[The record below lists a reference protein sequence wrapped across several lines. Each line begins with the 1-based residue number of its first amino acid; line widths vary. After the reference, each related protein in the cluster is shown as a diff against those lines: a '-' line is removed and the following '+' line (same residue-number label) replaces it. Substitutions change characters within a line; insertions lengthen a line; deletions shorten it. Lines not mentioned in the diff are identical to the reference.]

1 MTLRSSGTAKVMV
14 VGFPSEAMRGLTH
27 ELRAVGHHVLGAVGK
42 QGAWTFLRAAPW
54 DVVLVPRGPDGER
67 ARSWVEELG
76 LDLPIVA
83 VPEGPLALE
92 WLARF
97 LSGEEPEPPPPE
109 AEPELEPGFVTD
121 SDDASSAAV
130 EPAPSASDR
139 LETDLRTGDVG
150 EASTSASIE
159 VETFEPP
166 PLPPLEA
173 SPVSPNTRR
182 RRRPDARPDGEAE
195 GREPHPDLASKLAVV
210 RFGDYHSILEV
221 EPHASP
227 YAVREQ
233 RERLAHR
240 FSPRGWPGRLMP
252 EELDM
257 LDEIA
262 RGIADAFLILGTPEL
277 AARYER
283 ALAQSPSRGFGWDED
298 PPR

>member
-1 MTLRSSGTAKVMV
+1 MSASAKVMV
-14 VGFPSEAMRGLTH
+14 VGFPSDTMRGLTH
-27 ELRAVGHHVLGAVGK
+27 ELRAAGHHVLGAVGK

-67 ARSWVEELG
+67 ARSWVDELG
-76 LDLPIVA
+76 LDLPIIA
-83 VPEGPLALE
+83 VPEGPPALE

-97 LSGEEPEPPPPE
+97 LRGEEPEPPAPQPDPKPE
-109 AEPELEPGFVTD
+109 PEPELLDD
-121 SDDASSAAV
+121 SNTG
-130 EPAPSASDR
+130 
-139 LETDLRTGDVG
+139 LETATEPEVAIDALGP
-150 EASTSASIE
+150 EASTQAGDEAI
-159 VETFEPP
+159 EPP
-166 PLPPLEA
+166 PLPPEEGA
-173 SPVSPNTRR
+173 PVSPSTRK
-182 RRRPDARPDGEAE
+182 RRRPDARPDSEAE

-233 RERLAHR
+233 RERLAYR
-240 FSPRGWPGRLMP
+240 FSPRGWPGRLTP

-262 RGIADAFLILGTPEL
+262 RGLADAFLILGTPEL

-283 ALAQSPSRGFGWDED
+283 ALAQSPNRGSGWDEE
-298 PPR
+298 PSRLGR

>member
-1 MTLRSSGTAKVMV
+1 MSTRSSGSAKVMV

-27 ELRAVGHHVLGAVGK
+27 ELRAAGHHVLGAVGK

-54 DVVLVPRGPDGER
+54 DVVLVPRGTDGER

-76 LDLPIVA
+76 LDLPIIA
-83 VPEGPLALE
+83 VPEGAVALE

-97 LSGEEPEPPPPE
+97 LRGEDPEPPEPEPESVSPGASQGDLEATPGEADTPDPE
-109 AEPELEPGFVTD
+109 PLAELDTE
-121 SDDASSAAV
+121 ASSAAAAEV
-130 EPAPSASDR
+130 EP
-139 LETDLRTGDVG
+139 L
-150 EASTSASIE
+150 
-159 VETFEPP
+159 EPP
-166 PLPPLEA
+166 PVPPQET

-182 RRRPDARPDGEAE
+182 RRRPDARPDSEAE
-195 GREPHPDLASKLAVV
+195 AREPHPDLASKLAVV

-240 FSPRGWPGRLMP
+240 FSPRGWPGRLTP

-283 ALAQSPSRGFGWDED
+283 ALAQSPNRGFGRDEE
-298 PPR
+298 PARLSR

>member
-1 MTLRSSGTAKVMV
+1 MSAKVMV

-27 ELRAVGHHVLGAVGK
+27 ELRAAGHHVLGAVGK

-54 DVVLVPRGPDGER
+54 DVVLVPRGTDGER

-76 LDLPIVA
+76 LALPIIA
-83 VPEGPLALE
+83 VPEGALALE

-97 LSGEEPEPPPPE
+97 LRGEDPEPPEPEPELVEASPRAEAGDPE
-109 AEPELEPGFVTD
+109 ATPGEVDTPEPEPL
-121 SDDASSAAV
+121 A
-130 EPAPSASDR
+130 
-139 LETDLRTGDVG
+139 
-150 EASTSASIE
+150 E
-159 VETFEPP
+159 VETDAPAELSAEVETLEPP
-166 PLPPLEA
+166 PLPPQEA

-182 RRRPDARPDGEAE
+182 RRRPDARQESEAE

-240 FSPRGWPGRLMP
+240 FSPRGWPGRLTP

-283 ALAQSPSRGFGWDED
+283 ALAQSPNRGFGWDED
-298 PPR
+298 PARLSR